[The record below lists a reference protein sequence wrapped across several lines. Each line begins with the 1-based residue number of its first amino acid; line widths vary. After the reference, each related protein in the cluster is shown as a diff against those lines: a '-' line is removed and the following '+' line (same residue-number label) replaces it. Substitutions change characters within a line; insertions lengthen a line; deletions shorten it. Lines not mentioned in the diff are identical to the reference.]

1 MYVNNF
7 TLKHIKHKSKL
18 YIGRKKNSSLFSF
31 YNITYLSL
39 LIYVHIFQF
48 IIFSHI
54 SDDWILKSRN
64 FIVEGL

>member
-18 YIGRKKNSSLFSF
+18 YIGRKKISSLFPF

-39 LIYVHIFQF
+39 LICVHIFQF
-48 IIFSHI
+48 IVFSRM
-54 SDDWILKSRN
+54 SDSWILKSRN